1 MSEAV
6 YISEIKIERKRG
18 PLRFAY
24 LPAEKEPVRFG
35 VHGAIAKHYGVS
47 PEISEPHATTLDYV
61 IAAAGGWLTG
71 TFGGALE
78 ARKISASNKR
88 LTSDARGEI

>member
-1 MSEAV
+1 MSEAI
-6 YISEIKIERKRG
+6 YISHIKIERKRG

-24 LPAEKEPVRFG
+24 LPAEKEPVSFG

-61 IAAAGGWLTG
+61 IAATGG
-71 TFGGALE
+71 
-78 ARKISASNKR
+78 
-88 LTSDARGEI
+88 